1 MQFEELPTLGADS
14 DIQKKRTELQEI
26 AHKLNIDSQL
36 LPPIRAVI
44 LWKEVLT
51 KASHEEQQL
60 LLTYL
65 EHTGSIP
72 TQGVRSPI
80 KLREPD
86 THAIESA
93 CYSIVNELITSSTS
107 PEDIATRSINSFQ
120 TQHPAITKPQIQILQ
135 HMVKHQLELSS
146 LELAPLQA
154 QMPFPLMQHNYFG
167 RFISSGAENPAQ
179 AVRHLH
185 VAMPFLVRMKSFI
198 EGLQNK
204 TLHHMLLLVESETE
218 QDMLANGQKP
228 LPEEKMTQEER
239 HEALAIVHAVIEQST
254 DLFGGELKKR
264 QRPLTCVAM
273 PHFPEIALQQF
284 DPSDHLKLA
293 GALYDW
299 MLFGTNHQILNDRSL
314 SASRQRQG
322 KLTLETLGQ
331 RQAELAKLQPP
342 SQKSPNYGAEMR
354 EYKRT
359 ERKLIKG
366 IERCETM
373 LDELLQEEANIVSIR
388 EQMESSTGFMQSI
401 RRFRREINECLE
413 ADSRIVFTFFGSE
426 HTEAPGSSLEL
437 LDLAISNRHRRNF
450 NFPGVDLLAES
461 PMLLSVPAHKRI
473 STGHTDS
480 PRSLLETSIRS
491 FEVNVDEINHS
502 VRYLFSGLLP
512 NREDPQLSSLLET
525 ICLDMA
531 LPGVRNPDHLVS
543 LVKQFTGKRKPHAS
557 HYIDY
562 VFERAPEMGTAELFS
577 LLMNLHAIGVTTI
590 SPRAQQISRE
600 RFKHPK
606 RTIPMFERFAT
617 GYQPN
622 KLGEA
627 PEIFEDL
634 SSFKR
639 YLSLGLDALG
649 MEPELAQVERHL
661 AERGIV
667 AVVDGTNYHPELDA
681 EVAATG
687 DKLEKGDAEQT
698 TEVWGD
704 YVRPSER
711 LIRAFS
717 LRLMEGD
724 VSPALQHSS
733 LMGVIRPDKADQVMQ
748 LIVKKFY
755 GIDIDISPNLSTINQ
770 LLSDLKIHDEKS
782 ILVLDANSISN
793 LEQYREFLEHLERY
807 QIKIILRT
815 REPFPGIPQVN
826 IQPFLDASVTSRLQ
840 EDSEKLQ
847 SKLDLATVIEPELV
861 AFATE
866 QVMRCRTPQADPL
879 NLTLQV
885 LNSAAAHARLH
896 PDRSICQQDIVAA
909 IPSIFHLPDGEQMRL
924 RLDAMEA
931 FIEQAPIQVL
941 GQDKAIKT
949 IANRVRNH
957 ILGMRDPTRPLT
969 LLLPGPTGVGKTEL
983 MMHFARICDI
993 PFFMIEGAEFSEE
1006 HTVSRLVGSPSG
1018 YVGPDEGIL
1027 YTFLKENNS
1036 GLIFIDEIEKMHPS
1050 VYQSL
1055 MNFFDKATLTAGN
1068 GKTISRPGFI
1078 IAGAS
1083 NAGADKLT
1091 RDMEERKVKEILAES
1106 FVDRRG
1112 QARPELVRRFEPI
1125 VMPAIEEPAFQEM
1138 LHRSLASIGKRPGFV
1153 AANLELVGIDEVST
1167 SLLYDVSK
1175 KVCEYSEKEIRNGLG
1190 FHCGEI
1196 DQPSSTGLFYDMRH
1210 VSRALDELAGES
1222 LQRLA
1227 IEQYQS
1233 GNHLKRGV
1241 TRPVRLV
1248 GNAESRTITVVDASS
1263 INDRWDV
1270 KRPTDRSLPDR
1281 STVTPA

>member
-1 MQFEELPTLGADS
+1 MQFEQLPKPGADS
-14 DIQKKRTELQEI
+14 DIQKRSAELQEI
-26 AHKLNIDSQL
+26 AHKLKIDSQL

-65 EHTGSIP
+65 EQTGSIP

-86 THAIESA
+86 THAIETA

-218 QDMLANGQKP
+218 QAVLALGKKP
-228 LPEEKMTQEER
+228 SSEEKMTPEER
-239 HEALAIVHAVIEQST
+239 HNALAIVHAVIEQST
-254 DLFGGELKKR
+254 DLFGGELKKG

-284 DPSDHLKLA
+284 DPSDHLELA

-299 MLFGTNHQILNDRSL
+299 MLFGTNHPILNDRSL
-314 SASRQRQG
+314 STSRQRLG
-322 KLTLETLGQ
+322 KLSLETLEQ

-342 SQKSPNYGAEMR
+342 SQKSANYRAEMR
-354 EYKRT
+354 AYKRT
-359 ERKLIKG
+359 EHKLTKG

-401 RRFRREINECLE
+401 RRFRREINECVE
-413 ADSRIVFTFFGSE
+413 SGKRIVFTFFGSE

-461 PMLLSVPAHKRI
+461 PMLLSMPAHKRI

-502 VRYLFSGLLP
+502 VRHLFSGLLP

-543 LVKQFTGKRKPHAS
+543 LVKQATGKRKPHAS

-562 VFERAPEMGTAELFS
+562 VFEHAPEMGTAELFS
-577 LLMNLHAIGVTTI
+577 LLVNLHAIGVTTI

-622 KLGEA
+622 KLGDA

-634 SSFKR
+634 SSFQR

-649 MEPELAQVERHL
+649 MEPELTQVERHL

-667 AVVDGTNYHPELDA
+667 AIVDGTNYHPELNA

-687 DKLEKGDAEQT
+687 DKLEKGDTEQT

-717 LRLMEGD
+717 LKLMEGD

-733 LMGVIRPDKADQVMQ
+733 LMGIIRPDKADQVMQ

-770 LLSDLKIHDEKS
+770 LLSDLKIHDDRS
-782 ILVLDANSISN
+782 ILVIDADSISN
-793 LEQYREFLEHLERY
+793 LEQYREFLEHLEEYR
-807 QIKIILRT
+807 IKIILRT

-826 IQPFLDASVTSRLQ
+826 IQPFLDSSITSRLR
-840 EDSEKLQ
+840 EDSERLQ
-847 SKLDLATVIEPELV
+847 SQLDLASAIDSEIIS
-861 AFATE
+861 FATD

-885 LNSAAAHARLH
+885 LNSAAAHARLN
-896 PDRSICQQDIVAA
+896 PDRSVCKQDIVAA
-909 IPSIFHLPDGEQMRL
+909 IPSIFHRPDGEQMRL
-924 RLDAMEA
+924 RLEAIDAFLEH
-931 FIEQAPIQVL
+931 APMLVL
-941 GQDKAIKT
+941 GQDRAIRT
-949 IANRVRNH
+949 IANRVRSH

-969 LLLPGPTGVGKTEL
+969 VLLPGPTGVGKTEL

-993 PFFMIEGAEFSEE
+993 PFFMVEGAEFSEE

-1050 VYQSL
+1050 VYQAL

-1068 GKTISRPGFI
+1068 GKTVSRPGFI

-1112 QARPELVRRFEPI
+1112 EARPELVRRFEPI
-1125 VMPAIEEPAFQEM
+1125 VMHAIEEPAFKDM
-1138 LHRSLASIGKRPGFV
+1138 LRRSLASIGKRPGFV
-1153 AANLELVGIDEVST
+1153 AANLELVDMDEASAT
-1167 SLLYDVSK
+1167 LLYASAQE
-1175 KVCEYSEKEIRNGLG
+1175 VCAYSEKTVSKGLG
-1190 FHCGEI
+1190 FHCGQIE
-1196 DQPSSTGLFYDMRH
+1196 QPSSTGLFYDMRH

-1222 LQRLA
+1222 LQKLA
-1227 IEQYQS
+1227 IEQYTS
-1233 GNHLKRGV
+1233 GNHLQRGT
-1241 TRPVRLV
+1241 TRRVKLV
-1248 GNAESRTITVVDASS
+1248 GDLEKQTISVIDA
-1263 INDRWDV
+1263 
-1270 KRPTDRSLPDR
+1270 
-1281 STVTPA
+1281 